1 MDGEPPTAKLAIL
14 LLIAVTCIVLS
25 SLFSASESAF
35 LGLNKLKVHFLREKG
50 DKRAI
55 RTGKLLERKEEL
67 LNMLL
72 VGNEIVNITLSV
84 VLTSIFLNIFGPAG
98 LGVATFVATVALL
111 LFGEITPKSITTRYP
126 ESFAFAVSGFVWF
139 FFYLLRPFVIFFTFI
154 SRTLLKI
161 FGIDTK
167 KKHATFTEEEIK
179 TFIDVGVEDGVLEN
193 DEKKMMNRVFKF
205 SDLEAVEIMV
215 PRTKI
220 IAIQPDMS
228 FRDIVQLSERT
239 RFSRFP
245 VYRKDLDDIIGVLH
259 VKDLVYFPHDEAFS
273 VEKVMREPLF
283 IPGKTKMSSIQ
294 SILSEKK
301 DDFAIVIDEYSGTDG
316 ILTQRDIAREIFGGV
331 AAPETEAP
339 ADIRELDFDG
349 AVIDGSSRLADLAE
363 ELRIKLDS
371 EDNETI
377 AGFIIEKLDRLAA
390 VGDYIEEMGYRFT
403 VSAMDKKRISKVL
416 CSKLESEFDEEDAP
430 EEENAAGD

>member
-1 MDGEPPTAKLAIL
+1 MDGEPPTANLIVL

-55 RTGKLLERKEEL
+55 RAGKLLEKKEEL

-84 VLTSIFLNIFGPAG
+84 VLTSIFLKIFGPAG
-98 LGVATFVATVALL
+98 LGIATFIATIALL

-126 ESFAFAVSGFVWF
+126 ESFAFRVSGFVTF
-139 FFYLLRPFVIFFTFI
+139 FFYFLRPLVIFFTFI
-154 SRTLLKI
+154 SRSLLKI

-167 KKHATFTEEEIK
+167 KKQATFTEEEIK

-193 DEKKMMNRVFKF
+193 NEKKMMNRVFKF
-205 SDLEAVEIMV
+205 NDLEAVEIMV
-215 PRTKI
+215 PRIKI
-220 IAIQPDMS
+220 VAIHPDMQL
-228 FRDIVQLSERT
+228 RDVVQLSERT

-259 VKDLVYFPHDEAFS
+259 VKDLVYFPRDQKFS
-273 VEKVMREPLF
+273 IEKVMREPLF

-294 SILSEKK
+294 AILSEKK
-301 DDFAIVIDEYSGTDG
+301 EDFAIVIDEYSGTDG

-339 ADIRELDFDG
+339 TDVPEANFDD
-349 AVIDGSSRLADLAE
+349 AVLDGSARLADLSE
-363 ELRIKLDS
+363 ELRIKLES

-377 AGFIIEKLDRLAA
+377 AGYIIEKLDRLPN
-390 VGDYIEEMGYRFT
+390 VGDYIEESGYRFT
-403 VSAMDKKRISKVL
+403 VASMDKKRVSKVI
-416 CSKLESEFDEEDAP
+416 CSKIEDDDEDVA
-430 EEENAAGD
+430 EENNAASD

>member
-1 MDGEPPTAKLAIL
+1 MDGEPPTANLIVL

-55 RTGKLLERKEEL
+55 RAGKLLEKKEEL

-84 VLTSIFLNIFGPAG
+84 VLTSIFLKIFGPAG
-98 LGVATFVATVALL
+98 LGIATFIATIALL

-126 ESFAFAVSGFVWF
+126 ESFAFRVSGFVTF
-139 FFYLLRPFVIFFTFI
+139 FFYFLRPLVIFFTFI
-154 SRTLLKI
+154 SRSLLKI

-167 KKHATFTEEEIK
+167 KKQATFTEEEIK

-193 DEKKMMNRVFKF
+193 NEKKMMNRVFKF
-205 SDLEAVEIMV
+205 NDLEAVEIMV

-220 IAIQPDMS
+220 VAIHPDMQL
-228 FRDIVQLSERT
+228 RDVVQLSERT

-259 VKDLVYFPHDEAFS
+259 VKDLVYFPRDQKFS
-273 VEKVMREPLF
+273 IEKVMREPLF

-294 SILSEKK
+294 AILSEKK
-301 DDFAIVIDEYSGTDG
+301 EDFAIVIDEYSGTDG

-339 ADIRELDFDG
+339 TDVPEANFDD
-349 AVIDGSSRLADLAE
+349 AVLDGSARLADLSE
-363 ELRIKLDS
+363 ELRIKLES

-377 AGFIIEKLDRLAA
+377 AGYIIEKLDRLPN
-390 VGDYIEEMGYRFT
+390 VGDYIEESGYRFT
-403 VSAMDKKRISKVL
+403 VASMDKKRVSKVI
-416 CSKLESEFDEEDAP
+416 CSKIEDDDEDVA
-430 EEENAAGD
+430 EENNAASD

>member
-1 MDGEPPTAKLAIL
+1 MDGEPPTANLIVL

-55 RTGKLLERKEEL
+55 RTGKLLEKKEEL

-84 VLTSIFLNIFGPAG
+84 VLTSIFLKIFGPAG
-98 LGVATFVATVALL
+98 LGVATFIATVALL

-126 ESFAFAVSGFVWF
+126 ESFAFSVSGFVTF
-139 FFYLLRPFVIFFTFI
+139 FFYFLRPLVIFFTFI
-154 SRTLLKI
+154 SRSLLKI

-167 KKHATFTEEEIK
+167 KKQATFTEEEIK

-205 SDLEAVEIMV
+205 NDLEAVEIMV

-220 IAIQPDMS
+220 VAIHPDMS
-228 FRDIVQLSERT
+228 LRDVVQLSERT

-259 VKDLVYFPHDEAFS
+259 VKDLVYFPRDQKFS

-294 SILSEKK
+294 AILSEKK
-301 DDFAIVIDEYSGTDG
+301 EDFAIVIDEYSGTDG

-339 ADIRELDFDG
+339 TDVPEANFDD
-349 AVIDGSSRLADLAE
+349 AVLDGSARLADLSE
-363 ELRIKLDS
+363 ELRIKLES

-377 AGFIIEKLDRLAA
+377 AGYIIEKLDRLPN
-390 VGDYIEEMGYRFT
+390 VGDYIEESGYRFT
-403 VSAMDKKRISKVL
+403 VASMDKKRVSKVI
-416 CSKLESEFDEEDAP
+416 CSKIEDDDEDVA
-430 EEENAAGD
+430 EENNAASD

>member
-1 MDGEPPTAKLAIL
+1 MDGEPPTENLILL
-14 LLIAVTCIVLS
+14 LLIAAACIVLS

-84 VLTSIFLNIFGPAG
+84 VLTSIFLKIFGPAG
-98 LGVATFVATVALL
+98 LGIATFIATLALL

-126 ESFAFAVSGFVWF
+126 ESFAFSVSGFVTF
-139 FFYLLRPFVIFFTFI
+139 FFYFLRPLVIFFTFI
-154 SRTLLKI
+154 SRTLLRI

-167 KKHATFTEEEIK
+167 KKQATFTEEEIK

-193 DEKKMMNRVFKF
+193 SEKKMMNRVFKF
-205 SDLEAVEIMV
+205 NDLEAAEIMV

-220 IAIQPDMS
+220 VAIHPDMS
-228 FRDIVQLSERT
+228 FRDVVQLSERT

-259 VKDLVYFPHDEAFS
+259 VKDLVYFPHDEKFS

-294 SILSEKK
+294 AILSEKK
-301 DDFAIVIDEYSGTDG
+301 EDFAIVIDEYSGTDG

-331 AAPETEAP
+331 AALETEAP
-339 ADIRELDFDG
+339 TDVPETNFDD
-349 AVIDGSSRLADLAE
+349 AVLDGSARLADLGE
-363 ELRIKLDS
+363 ELRIKLES

-377 AGFIIEKLDRLAA
+377 AGYIIERLDRLPN
-390 VGDYIEEMGYRFT
+390 VGDYIEESGYRFT
-403 VSAMDKKRISKVL
+403 VAAMDKKRVSKVI
-416 CSKLESEFDEEDAP
+416 CSKIEDEDNDDVA
-430 EEENAAGD
+430 EELNAAAD

>member
-1 MDGEPPTAKLAIL
+1 MDGEPPTANLIVL

-55 RTGKLLERKEEL
+55 RTGKLLEKKEEL

-84 VLTSIFLNIFGPAG
+84 VLTSIFLKIFGPAG
-98 LGVATFVATVALL
+98 LGVATFIATVALL

-126 ESFAFAVSGFVWF
+126 ESFAFSVSGFVTF
-139 FFYLLRPFVIFFTFI
+139 FFYFLRPLVIFFTFI
-154 SRTLLKI
+154 SRSLLKI

-167 KKHATFTEEEIK
+167 KKQATFTEEEIK

-193 DEKKMMNRVFKF
+193 SEKKMMNRVFKF
-205 SDLEAVEIMV
+205 NDLEAVEIMV

-220 IAIQPDMS
+220 VAIHPDMS
-228 FRDIVQLSERT
+228 LRDVVQLSERT

-259 VKDLVYFPHDEAFS
+259 VKDLVYFPRDGHFS

-301 DDFAIVIDEYSGTDG
+301 EDFAIVIDEYSGTDG

-339 ADIRELDFDG
+339 TDVPEANFDD
-349 AVIDGSSRLADLAE
+349 ALLDGSARLADLSE
-363 ELRIKLDS
+363 ELRIKLES

-377 AGFIIEKLDRLAA
+377 AGYIIEKLDRLPN
-390 VGDYIEEMGYRFT
+390 VGDYIEESGYRFT
-403 VSAMDKKRISKVL
+403 VASMDKKRVSKVI
-416 CSKLESEFDEEDAP
+416 CSKIEDDDDDVA
-430 EEENAAGD
+430 EENNAASD

>member
-1 MDGEPPTAKLAIL
+1 MDGEPPTANLL
-14 LLIAVTCIVLS
+14 LLILIAVACIVLS

-55 RTGKLLERKEEL
+55 RTGKLLEKKEEL

-84 VLTSIFLNIFGPAG
+84 VLTSIFLKLFGPAG
-98 LGVATFVATVALL
+98 LGIATFIATVALL

-126 ESFAFAVSGFVWF
+126 ESFAFSVSGFVWF
-139 FFYLLRPFVIFFTFI
+139 FFYFLRPFVIFFTFI
-154 SRTLLKI
+154 SRSLLKI

-167 KKHATFTEEEIK
+167 KKQATFTEEEIK
-179 TFIDVGVEDGVLEN
+179 TFIDVGVEDGVLESN
-193 DEKKMMNRVFKF
+193 EKKMMNRVFKF
-205 SDLEAVEIMV
+205 NDLEAVEIMV

-220 IAIQPDMS
+220 VAIHPDMNM
-228 FRDIVQLSERT
+228 RDIVQLSERT

-245 VYRKDLDDIIGVLH
+245 VYKKDLDDIIGVLH
-259 VKDLVYFPHDEAFS
+259 VKDLVYFPHDEEFS

-339 ADIRELDFDG
+339 TDVPESDFENT
-349 AVIDGSSRLADLAE
+349 VLDGSVRLADLSE
-363 ELRIKLDS
+363 ELHIKLES

-377 AGFIIEKLDRLAA
+377 AGYIIEKLDRLPMA
-390 VGDYIEEMGYRFT
+390 GDYIEEFGYRFT
-403 VSAMDKKRISKVL
+403 VSAMDKKRISKVI
-416 CSKLESEFDEEDAP
+416 CAKAESDDEDVA
-430 EEENAAGD
+430 EESNAAAD